1 MHTRTVLTF
10 CTALVIGGTLITGS
24 AFGRAEEKN
33 MSDSWITAKTKIAL
47 FADSRVKGSEINVA
61 TTDGAVIIRGKVD
74 TDAAKQAA
82 EGIAKSVQGAKT
94 VKNDL
99 QVVAPSKRE
108 AVDDKDDSITARVNE
123 QIAKDTQLKTAGIK
137 AQTNAGVVSLT
148 GEVTDLMTSAQ
159 ASWSAWQVPGVKSV
173 KNDLTVKEKA

>member
-10 CTALVIGGTLITGS
+10 CTAVVIGGALLTGS
-24 AFGRAEEKN
+24 AFGRAEERN

-47 FADSRVKGSEINVA
+47 FADSRVKGSDINVA

-82 EGIAKSVQGAKT
+82 ESIAKGIDGAKT

-99 QVVAPSKRE
+99 QVVAPTKRE
-108 AVDDKDDSITARVNE
+108 AVDDKDEAITARVNE
-123 QIAKDTQLKTAGIK
+123 QMAKDAQLKTAGIK
-137 AQTNAGVVSLT
+137 AQTNAGVVSLS
-148 GEVTDLMTSAQ
+148 GEVPDLTTSAQ
-159 ASWSAWQVPGVKSV
+159 ASWSAWQVPGVKLV
-173 KNDLTVKEKA
+173 KNDLTVKQKT

>member
-10 CTALVIGGTLITGS
+10 CTAVVIGGALLTGS
-24 AFGRAEEKN
+24 AFGRAEERN

-47 FADSRVKGSEINVA
+47 FADSRVKGSDISVA
-61 TTDGAVIIRGKVD
+61 TTDGAVTIRGKVD

-82 EGIAKSVQGAKT
+82 ESIAKGIDGAKT

-99 QVVAPSKRE
+99 QVVAPTKRE
-108 AVDDKDDSITARVNE
+108 AVDDKDEAITARVNE
-123 QIAKDTQLKTAGIK
+123 QMAKDAQLKTAGIK
-137 AQTNAGVVSLT
+137 AQTNAGVVSLS
-148 GEVTDLMTSAQ
+148 GEVPDLTTSAQ

-173 KNDLTVKEKA
+173 KNDLTVKQKT